1 MDHFDRK
8 ILKLLQVDA
17 RLSVADIGESIGLSP
32 SATHRRIKAL
42 EQQGIITSYRAMLD
56 ASALGIGLDVF
67 VEITL
72 VSQSQQA
79 LDAFEAAVLA
89 SEEILECELMSGQ
102 SDYLLRIAAKDVAD
116 YDRIHRTCLARLPG
130 VSAMH
135 SRFTIRTIK
144 PWSGYPV
151 TNAP

>member
-8 ILKLLQVDA
+8 IVRLLQADA
-17 RLSVADIGESIGLSP
+17 RVSVADIGESIGLSP
-32 SATHRRIKAL
+32 SATHRRIKGL
-42 EQQGIITSYRAMLD
+42 EQQGVITGYRAMID
-56 ASALGIGLDVF
+56 ASALNIGLDVF

-79 LDAFEAAVLA
+79 LDAFEAMVLA
-89 SEEILECELMSGQ
+89 SDEILECELMSGQ
-102 SDYLLRIAAKDVAD
+102 SDYLLRIAAKDVTD

-151 TNAP
+151 AHG

>member
-8 ILKLLQVDA
+8 IVRLLQGDA
-17 RLSVADIGESIGLSP
+17 RVSVADIGESIGLSP
-32 SATHRRIKAL
+32 SATHRRIKTL
-42 EQQGIITSYRAMLD
+42 EQQGVITGYRAMID

-79 LDAFEAAVLA
+79 LDAFEAMVLA
-89 SEEILECELMSGQ
+89 SDEILECELMSGQ
-102 SDYLLRIAAKDVAD
+102 SDYLLRIAAKDVTD

-151 TNAP
+151 SNAP

>member
-1 MDHFDRK
+1 MDHFDQK
-8 ILKLLQVDA
+8 ILKLLQADA
-17 RLSVADIGESIGLSP
+17 RLSVAEIGDRIGLSP

-42 EQQGIITSYRAMLD
+42 EQQGTITGYRAMID
-56 ASALGIGLDVF
+56 APSLGIGLDVF

-79 LDAFEAAVLA
+79 LDAFEAMVLA
-89 SEEILECELMSGQ
+89 TDEILECELMSGQ

-151 TNAP
+151 THR